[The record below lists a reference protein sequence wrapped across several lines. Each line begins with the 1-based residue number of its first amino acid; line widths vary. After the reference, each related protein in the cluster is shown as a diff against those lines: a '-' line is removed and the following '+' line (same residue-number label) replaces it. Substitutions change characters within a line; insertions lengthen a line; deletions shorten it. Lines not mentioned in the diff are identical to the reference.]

1 MATLK
6 DVGPVG
12 GNMFQAL
19 GVHGPE
25 LSPLGSMLLDIAL
38 VAAAFG
44 FLLSAPRANRMTVAM
59 LMTMVLATT
68 ALRVVM
74 QPLPNVQ
81 PVTVAALL
89 VGAHLGAKRGIAFA
103 ILVTLLSN
111 LLISHGW
118 WTLFQALGW
127 SIVAVVGANARLIE
141 DGRLQTQRLCLYAVV
156 TAPLFGFISTLSLVS
171 SEMSVGQFIVLLGQ
185 GLPFDAIHALG
196 NLAFAVWTG
205 AMLHQFLSGL
215 TATEEEVLAVGDV
228 HGFDA

>member
-1 MATLK
+1 
-6 DVGPVG
+6 
-12 GNMFQAL
+12 MFQAL

-25 LSPLGSMLLDIAL
+25 LSPLGSVLLDMAL
-38 VAAAFG
+38 VATAFG
-44 FLLSAPRANRMTVAM
+44 FLLSAPRANRMTAAM

-81 PVTVAALL
+81 PVTVATIL
-89 VGAHLGAKRGIAFA
+89 VGAHLGAKRGVAFA

-111 LLISHGW
+111 LLIGHGW

-127 SIVAVVGANARLIE
+127 SIVAVIGANARLIV
-141 DGRLQTQRLCLYAVV
+141 DGRLQTARLCLYAVLA
-156 TAPLFGFISTLSLVS
+156 APLFGFVSTLSLIS
-171 SEMSVGQFIVLLGQ
+171 PEMSVGQFIVLLGQ

-215 TATEEEVLAVGDV
+215 TAAEEEVLAVGDV

>member
-1 MATLK
+1 
-6 DVGPVG
+6 
-12 GNMFQAL
+12 MFQAL

-25 LSPLGSMLLDIAL
+25 LSPLGSVLLDMAL
-38 VAAAFG
+38 VATAFG
-44 FLLSAPRANRMTVAM
+44 FLLSAPRANRMTAAM

-81 PVTVAALL
+81 PVTVAAIL
-89 VGAHLGAKRGIAFA
+89 VGAHLGAKRGVAFA

-111 LLISHGW
+111 LLIGHGW

-127 SIVAVVGANARLIE
+127 SIVAVIGANARLIV
-141 DGRLQTQRLCLYAVV
+141 DGRLQTTRLCLYAVV
-156 TAPLFGFISTLSLVS
+156 AAPLFGFVSTVSLIS
-171 SEMSVGQFIVLLGQ
+171 SEMSVGQFVLLLGQ

-196 NLAFAVWTG
+196 NLAFAVWAG

-215 TATEEEVLAVGDV
+215 TAAEEDVLAVGDV

>member
-1 MATLK
+1 
-6 DVGPVG
+6 
-12 GNMFQAL
+12 MFQAL

-25 LSPLGSMLLDIAL
+25 LSPLGSMLLDL
-38 VAAAFG
+38 VLVSAAFG
-44 FLLSAPRANRMTVAM
+44 FLLSAPRANRMTAAM

-68 ALRVVM
+68 ALRVMM

-89 VGAHLGAKRGIAFA
+89 VGAHLGAKRGAAFA

-118 WTLFQALGW
+118 WTLFQAVGW
-127 SIVAVVGANARLIE
+127 SAVAVMGANARLIE
-141 DGRLQTQRLCLYAVV
+141 EGRLQIQRLCLYAVV
-156 TAPLFGFISTLSLVS
+156 AAPLFGLISTLSLVT
-171 SEMSVGQFIVLLGQ
+171 SEMSFGQFMLLLGQ

-205 AMLHQFLSGL
+205 SLLHHFLSGL
-215 TATEEEVLAVGDV
+215 TATEEEVLAVGDT
-228 HGFDA
+228 HGLDA

>member
-1 MATLK
+1 
-6 DVGPVG
+6 
-12 GNMFQAL
+12 MFQAL

-25 LSPLGSMLLDIAL
+25 LSPLGSVLLDMAL
-38 VAAAFG
+38 VATAFG
-44 FLLSAPRANRMTVAM
+44 FLLSAPRANRMTAAM

-89 VGAHLGAKRGIAFA
+89 VGAHLGAKRGVAFA

-111 LLISHGW
+111 LLIGHGW

-127 SIVAVVGANARLIE
+127 SIVAVIGANARLIV
-141 DGRLQTQRLCLYAVV
+141 DGRLQTTRLCLYAVV
-156 TAPLFGFISTLSLVS
+156 AAPLFGFVSTLSLIS
-171 SEMSVGQFIVLLGQ
+171 SEMSVGQFVLLLGQ

-196 NLAFAVWTG
+196 NLAFAVWAG

-215 TATEEEVLAVGDV
+215 TAAEEDVLAVGDV

>member
-1 MATLK
+1 
-6 DVGPVG
+6 
-12 GNMFQAL
+12 
-19 GVHGPE
+19 
-25 LSPLGSMLLDIAL
+25 
-38 VAAAFG
+38 
-44 FLLSAPRANRMTVAM
+44 MTAAM

-89 VGAHLGAKRGIAFA
+89 VGAHLGAKRGVAFA

-118 WTLFQALGW
+118 WTLFQAVGW
-127 SIVAVVGANARLIE
+127 SVVAVMGANARLIE
-141 DGRLQTQRLCLYAVV
+141 EGRLQIQRLCLYAVV
-156 TAPLFGFISTLSLVS
+156 AAPLFGLISTLSLVT
-171 SEMSVGQFIVLLGQ
+171 SEMSFGQFMLLLGQ

-205 AMLHQFLSGL
+205 SLLHHFLSGL
-215 TATEEEVLAVGDV
+215 TATEEEVLAVGDT
-228 HGFDA
+228 HGLDA

>member
-1 MATLK
+1 
-6 DVGPVG
+6 
-12 GNMFQAL
+12 MFQAL

-25 LSPLGSMLLDIAL
+25 LSPLGSMLLDL
-38 VAAAFG
+38 VLVSAAFG
-44 FLLSAPRANRMTVAM
+44 FLLSAPRANRMTAAM

-89 VGAHLGAKRGIAFA
+89 VCAHLGAKRGAAFA
-103 ILVTLLSN
+103 ILVTLMSN

-118 WTLFQALGW
+118 WTLFQAVGW
-127 SIVAVVGANARLIE
+127 SAVAVMGANARLIE
-141 DGRLQTQRLCLYAVV
+141 EGRLQIQRLCLYAVV
-156 TAPLFGFISTLSLVS
+156 AAPLFGLISTLSLVT
-171 SEMSVGQFIVLLGQ
+171 SEMSFGQFMLLLGQ

-205 AMLHQFLSGL
+205 SLLHHFLSGL
-215 TATEEEVLAVGDV
+215 TATEEEVLAVGDT
-228 HGFDA
+228 HGLDA

>member
-1 MATLK
+1 
-6 DVGPVG
+6 
-12 GNMFQAL
+12 MFQAL

-25 LSPLGSMLLDIAL
+25 LSPLGSMLLDL
-38 VAAAFG
+38 VLVSAAFG
-44 FLLSAPRANRMTVAM
+44 FLLSAPRANRMTAGM

-89 VGAHLGAKRGIAFA
+89 VGAHLGAKRGAAFA

-118 WTLFQALGW
+118 WTLFQAIGW
-127 SIVAVVGANARLIE
+127 SVVAVIGANARLIDE
-141 DGRLQTQRLCLYAVV
+141 GRLQIQRLCLYAVV
-156 TAPLFGFISTLSLVS
+156 AAPLFGLISTLSLVT
-171 SEMSVGQFIVLLGQ
+171 SEMSLGQFMLLFGQ

-205 AMLHQFLSGL
+205 SLLHHFLSGL
-215 TATEEEVLAVGDV
+215 TATEEEVLAVGDT
-228 HGFDA
+228 HGLDA